1 MKVICNCGK
10 TLRTFTYIY
19 NHLYTSKQLK
29 PAGRAEHSRTMQI
42 MQNST
47 LLNYCELIR
56 SSNSARK
63 RGASRAFTSQ
73 GATWFSY
80 HPRMRSAWSQRARC
94 IWASPDKAHWTS
106 QDSVAPVAPVAA
118 VALWFPLDWSM
129 IGNYSSTKKNICII
143 DLPQLYSK
151 PLTTININKS

>member
-129 IGNYSSTKKNICII
+129 IGNYSSTKKTFVSLICRNFIQSHW
-143 DLPQLYSK
+143 LQ
-151 PLTTININKS
+151 

>member
-1 MKVICNCGK
+1 MPYLQLGGILISRPYELHTYYTLLYNHIIIHLNFIGCSFRIVTAFKLRQNINKGARNYSRHLMSLIAPATGQQFYAIFMKVICNCGK

-73 GATWFSY
+73 GAT
-80 HPRMRSAWSQRARC
+80 
-94 IWASPDKAHWTS
+94 
-106 QDSVAPVAPVAA
+106 
-118 VALWFPLDWSM
+118 
-129 IGNYSSTKKNICII
+129 
-143 DLPQLYSK
+143 
-151 PLTTININKS
+151 